1 MKEELEMAIR
11 SGRQFVFI
19 ADAGDG
25 QLIVSGPATPKWLA
39 QALDAVRAGLPTIED
54 IPAMQTRIVET
65 N

>member
-1 MKEELEMAIR
+1 MIDEIERAIS

-25 QLIVSGPATPKWLA
+25 QLIVSGPAKPEWLA
-39 QALDAVRAGLPTIED
+39 LVLDAVRAGLPTID
-54 IPAMQTRIVET
+54 DVPQVQTRIIET